1 MFFFQLIIFIGFI
14 ILLAVLGFVFRVLSI
29 FGGRRPAAPF
39 GSAGSREDDRPSEPE
54 EPSARRRKK
63 VFDRTDGEYV
73 DFEEIKD
80 KK

>member
-39 GSAGSREDDRPSEPE
+39 GSAGSREDDRPSESE
-54 EPSARRRKK
+54 EPARRRKK

>member
-39 GSAGSREDDRPSEPE
+39 GSADSRENDRSSEPE
-54 EPSARRRKK
+54 EPARRRKK